1 MLFSQIYLLE
11 VDLAQNGFIADNQ
24 ARWGPLVAQWRF
36 FVDVHL

>member
-24 ARWGPLVAQWRF
+24 ARWGPLVAPVAF
-36 FVDVHL
+36 LC